1 MVRQIKRLILLKRL
15 GVTIIEYNERLGH
28 NVGRAI
34 GALEATGDILLFI
47 DGDFSVSGSNLHHFT
62 KTVSAGVDIALND
75 LNPMLHPP
83 FYVVDVVKYML
94 NLAYNRP

>member
-34 GALEATGDILLFI
+34 GALEATGDILLLMVILVFQEVI
-47 DGDFSVSGSNLHHFT
+47 CIILQKQFQLV
-62 KTVSAGVDIALND
+62 
-75 LNPMLHPP
+75 
-83 FYVVDVVKYML
+83 
-94 NLAYNRP
+94 

>member
-1 MVRQIKRLILLKRL
+1 MF
-15 GVTIIEYNERLGH
+15 IIEYNERLGH

-34 GALEATGDILLFI
+34 GALEATGDILYLLMVILVFQEV
-47 DGDFSVSGSNLHHFT
+47 FASFT
-62 KTVSAGVDIALND
+62 KAVSAGVDIALND

-94 NLAYNRP
+94 NLAYNRQELSNSSLVAIHML

>member
-47 DGDFSVSGSNLHHFT
+47 DGDFSVSGVICIIYKSSFSWCRHSI
-62 KTVSAGVDIALND
+62 K
-75 LNPMLHPP
+75 
-83 FYVVDVVKYML
+83 
-94 NLAYNRP
+94 

>member
-34 GALEATGDILLFI
+34 GALEATGDILFI
-47 DGDFSVSGSNLHHFT
+47 
-62 KTVSAGVDIALND
+62 
-75 LNPMLHPP
+75 
-83 FYVVDVVKYML
+83 Y
-94 NLAYNRP
+94 